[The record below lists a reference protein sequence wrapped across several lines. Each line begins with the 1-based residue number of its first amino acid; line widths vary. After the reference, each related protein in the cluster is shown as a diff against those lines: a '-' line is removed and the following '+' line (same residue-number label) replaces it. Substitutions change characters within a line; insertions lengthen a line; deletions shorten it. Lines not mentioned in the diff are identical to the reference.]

1 MTEVKCCFDIDKETE
16 RVVLGETE
24 NMSKEE
30 LQAMYDYTEKINKKF
45 EEELKAK
52 GGKTWV
58 KLSGQN
64 LNRQGVT
71 A

>member
-30 LQAMYDYTEKINKKF
+30 LQAMYDYAEKINKKF
-45 EEELKAK
+45 EEDLKAK
-52 GGKTWV
+52 GGK
-58 KLSGQN
+58 
-64 LNRQGVT
+64 R
-71 A
+71 